1 MTTTGTRTTHRPI
14 GYLFVAASCL
24 LLHNA
29 IVIVGDAVGQ
39 PLWVAMLASFL
50 IVNSVGYMGHCR
62 VTFRAPA
69 TPRGFVRY
77 AAAMITNVPA
87 AYALIW
93 LLHDAASLPMVLAAP
108 AASAL
113 MLVVNYALSHWAITP
128 GRNKQPA

>member
-1 MTTTGTRTTHRPI
+1 MSGSRANRRHRPI
-14 GYLFVAASCL
+14 GYFFVAAGCL

-29 IVIVGDAVGQ
+29 IVIAGDALGQ
-39 PLWVAMLASFL
+39 PLWLSMLVSFV

-69 TPRGFVRY
+69 TPIGFVRY
-77 AAAMITNVPA
+77 AAAMSTNAPA

-93 LLHDAASLPMVLAAP
+93 LLHDAVGLPMVLAAP

-113 MLVVNYALSHWAITP
+113 MLAINYLLSRWAIV
-128 GRNKQPA
+128 QPRRRGIA